1 MIPEKG
7 EMFNHWSLDRK
18 TVFLNHGSFGA
29 TPVSVMEEQ
38 DRIRRVM
45 ESDPVHFVER
55 LSNEMWQDSVLE
67 LSRFLNADPEGML
80 FVANATTGVNTI
92 LRSLDLSEGDEIIVP
107 DHAYQACRNA
117 IDFVTKRSGAKLS
130 LIHI

>member
-1 MIPEKG
+1 
-7 EMFNHWSLDRK
+7 
-18 TVFLNHGSFGA
+18 
-29 TPVSVMEEQ
+29 
-38 DRIRRVM
+38 
-45 ESDPVHFVER
+45 
-55 LSNEMWQDSVLE
+55 MWQDSVLE

-117 IDFVTKRSGAKLS
+117 IDFVTKGQELRRLS
-130 LIHI
+130 LRFRS